1 MPVSSSSTTPTLPYI
16 SPTNSN
22 HVSKVAS
29 SLLPALPSSSDLL
42 SITDIDVQRIV
53 AVVNELITKFEL
65 LCSIPETIDKRAISM
80 LGSEITDEIKLW
92 NELKTCRD
100 ESSIERLHSTINEDV
115 TQVEKE
121 LEKAKKE
128 RIAEINIKN
137 EAIQKLKGMNG
148 MLFAHKFRRSLSSL
162 SLCPSSS

>member
-100 ESSIERLHSTINEDV
+100 E
-115 TQVEKE
+115 
-121 LEKAKKE
+121 
-128 RIAEINIKN
+128 
-137 EAIQKLKGMNG
+137 
-148 MLFAHKFRRSLSSL
+148 
-162 SLCPSSS
+162 